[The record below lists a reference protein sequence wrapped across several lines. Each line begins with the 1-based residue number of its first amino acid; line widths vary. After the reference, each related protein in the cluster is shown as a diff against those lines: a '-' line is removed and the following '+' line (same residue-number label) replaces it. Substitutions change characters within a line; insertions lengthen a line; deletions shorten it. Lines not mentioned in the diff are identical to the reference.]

1 MKRIAILLTA
11 ILLLASCQAT
21 PQEEYVIP
29 KNNNDLMTSIDQTPQ
44 PKPTETQTMS
54 PENLFEEKALSEKLD
69 NGNLFVEIDA
79 TVKMPSIAAAP
90 VYNVQPQSF
99 SSSQIEQYCKL
110 LFGDADLKNFN
121 DRSKEQIEKELI
133 ETKQF
138 LADVNSGK
146 YDYQGSDLVEMYKNE
161 SAEKIA
167 RLEEEYQ
174 SAPDT
179 SINPGPVSYE
189 LIPDEYGAGLHIY
202 GTYPD
207 GTTGEVYV
215 YKPLDKNATTSDNLL
230 SFYRNDKRKPEE
242 FIKLLVK
249 EESDRYVLVKSE
261 VLSNGKER
269 LLYAYSQR
277 QIPVTVSESQ
287 ELGGTT
293 TSEELYSPVFSPE
306 IFQFVMN
313 AGVIESFLWR
323 NPCSISERY
332 NAVDLLPFDQIYETF
347 KKQVFLRDYGAEKLR
362 LIIND
367 IKLGYYY
374 LPQKDSNNK
383 YLLVPVWDFI
393 GIKEDDKGNFW
404 GIGEEGSFLTIN
416 AIDGTII
423 NRLLGY

>member
-1 MKRIAILLTA
+1 MKRIIFLLTA
-11 ILLLASCQAT
+11 ILLLTSCRAT

-44 PKPTETQTMS
+44 PKTNETQMP
-54 PENLFEEKALSEKLD
+54 PENVFEEKALAEKLD

-79 TVKMPSIAAAP
+79 TVKMPSIATAP

-110 LFGDADLKNFN
+110 LFGDAVLKNIN
-121 DRSKEQIEKELI
+121 DRSKEQIEQELI

-138 LADVNSGK
+138 LADVNGGK
-146 YDYQGSDLVEMYKNE
+146 YDYQGPDLVEMYKNE
-161 SAEKIA
+161 SAENIA

-174 SAPDT
+174 NAQDTAIDPD
-179 SINPGPVSYE
+179 PVSYE
-189 LIPDEYGAGLHIY
+189 FVPDQHGNWLHIY
-202 GTYPD
+202 ATYSD

-242 FIKLLVK
+242 FIKLLLN
-249 EESDRYVLVKSE
+249 EESNRFELVKSE
-261 VLSNGKER
+261 ARDNGKEI
-269 LLYAYSQR
+269 LIYAYSQR
-277 QIPVTVSESQ
+277 QIPVTITESQ
-287 ELGGTT
+287 ELGGAT

-323 NPCSISERY
+323 NPCSITER
-332 NAVDLLPFDQIYETF
+332 NGAVDLLPFDQIYETF
-347 KKQVFLRDYGAEKLR
+347 KKQIFLRDYGAEKLR